1 MNNTSDDDSDPTRKG
16 LQFLCQHLVGLCV
29 TYRHTTP
36 EEADLPPRFVTCSGT
51 LLFVEGALYFLTAG
65 HVLKALRELR
75 DNENVAIENASLAD
89 VFGHKRVSDTPI
101 PFDLRSAHLSF
112 IDDEEMGLDFGVI
125 PIGPHHARLL
135 QKNGMVALTEENWIR
150 QGDAEIEGYTMLG
163 FPAELVSERVS
174 ESSTVHI
181 EVAMFGVQ
189 RVELDRDEPKTV
201 YPRFVGQLGQNLPF
215 KSIEGMSGGVIFGF
229 QSEPQLRY
237 WVVAIQSS
245 WERQTRIVYGCSLPV
260 LGSLMTH
267 WAREN
272 VAILRELESN
282 TTEICLSVPNA
293 IPPAEHFV
301 GRP

>member
-1 MNNTSDDDSDPTRKG
+1 
-16 LQFLCQHLVGLCV
+16 
-29 TYRHTTP
+29 
-36 EEADLPPRFVTCSGT
+36 
-51 LLFVEGALYFLTAG
+51 LFVEGALYFLTAG

-75 DNENVAIENASLAD
+75 DNEDVAIENASLAD

-150 QGDAEIEGYTMLG
+150 QGEAEIEGYTMLG

-174 ESSTVHI
+174 DSSTVHI
-181 EVAMFGVQ
+181 EVAIFGVQ
-189 RVELDRDEPKTV
+189 RVELDRDERKTV

-229 QSEPQLRY
+229 QSQPQLRY

-272 VAILRELESN
+272 VAILRELDSN